1 MSKTMPITAL
11 LLATVSLAVTAAL
24 VTEQDQSTPAASAQT
39 SALSANDSWARRGSR
54 DYSATALPA
63 VPTAAFDQPRRGER
77 TPAQTVAAN
86 TIDTPDEWAR
96 RGTR

>member
-1 MSKTMPITAL
+1 MYKTMPLTAL

-24 VTEQDQSTPAASAQT
+24 VTEQDEPTLPGSVQT
-39 SALSANDSWARRGSR
+39 SSLSANDSWDRRGSR
-54 DYSATALPA
+54 DYSATTTPA

-77 TPAQTVAAN
+77 TPAPIIAGNAT
-86 TIDTPDEWAR
+86 DTPDDWAR